1 MSNRQRKAS
10 ATEGK
15 AKSGQRRNGAPKRR
29 KPGGSDASFAAALR
43 SFLGHLEGT
52 AKAKHTVDSYRFD
65 LQNFDQFLHTQKH
78 GAGIANVRTLT
89 RKDLE
94 RFGDWLKLDGQKTNT
109 RRRKLM
115 TVRKF
120 MQYLA
125 GRKKLDLDV
134 GRKLPAPEKV
144 ERVPFTLDATAL
156 REAVL
161 GLPGDSHLRLRNSIL
176 LLVLLETGASVS
188 EVAQLRWSMI
198 DSENSLVRFLGKSE
212 REISISRELVERFAK
227 LRKFAADTDDL
238 CFVGFNRFG
247 PVRLGKKSLGIT
259 PRGVE
264 MLVKALCATL
274 GHSETTPRTLR
285 HSAVVAWFRA
295 GVSENE
301 IQKRLGL
308 KTAYTFRIYQPIFAA
323 IRNGSKSKSET
334 TSIS

>member
-1 MSNRQRKAS
+1 MPNRQRKAS
-10 ATEGK
+10 AAEGK
-15 AKSGQRRNGAPKRR
+15 SKRR
-29 KPGGSDASFAAALR
+29 KAGGTDSSFAAALR

-52 AKAKHTVDSYRFD
+52 AKAKHTVASYRFD
-65 LQNFDQFLHTQKH
+65 LQNFDRFLHSQKS
-78 GAGIANVRTLT
+78 GVGIANVRTLT

-144 ERVPFTLDATAL
+144 ERVPFTLDANAL
-156 REAVL
+156 RTAVL
-161 GLPGDSHLRLRNSIL
+161 SLPGDSHLRLRNSVL

-198 DSENSLVRFLGKSE
+198 DFEKLRVRFFGKSE
-212 REISISRELVERFAK
+212 RDVTISQELADRFAK
-227 LRKFAADTDDL
+227 LRKFAADSDDL

-247 PVRLGKKSLGIT
+247 PVRLGKKSMGIT

-264 MLVKALCATL
+264 MLVKALCGTL
-274 GHSETTPRTLR
+274 GFSETTPRTLR

-295 GVSENE
+295 GVSESE

-323 IRNGSKSKSET
+323 IRSGAKSKSET
-334 TSIS
+334 TSTS